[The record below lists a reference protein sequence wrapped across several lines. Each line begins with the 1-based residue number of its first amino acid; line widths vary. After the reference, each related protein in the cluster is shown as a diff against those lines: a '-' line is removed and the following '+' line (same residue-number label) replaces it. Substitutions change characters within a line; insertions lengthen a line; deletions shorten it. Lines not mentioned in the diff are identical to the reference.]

1 MEESPGRGLTA
12 QSTQTRALDGPLP
25 RKYAATD
32 ITYITHEAKDP
43 PGPQRHA
50 LEGDTHLLLA
60 VSTVRGTARGERP
73 PEATRTAPLNPP
85 LCPARP
91 HRGHLWIP
99 YSGAKAPKG
108 ATMTEHRVSKEGASP
123 DKRPPLPSLPALQV
137 PQHSPAQAPTARPK
151 LALTRTKP
159 AHKGKSAQ
167 GKSKMEQR
175 GWGLV
180 FHTE

>member
-108 ATMTEHRVSKEGASP
+108 ATMTEHRVSKEEPPQTKGLPCPACLPCRSHSTAP
-123 DKRPPLPSLPALQV
+123 HRPPQPGPNLLSQEPS
-137 PQHSPAQAPTARPK
+137 QHTKEKAP
-151 LALTRTKP
+151 
-159 AHKGKSAQ
+159 
-167 GKSKMEQR
+167 R
-175 GWGLV
+175 GNLKWNREAGV
-180 FHTE
+180 